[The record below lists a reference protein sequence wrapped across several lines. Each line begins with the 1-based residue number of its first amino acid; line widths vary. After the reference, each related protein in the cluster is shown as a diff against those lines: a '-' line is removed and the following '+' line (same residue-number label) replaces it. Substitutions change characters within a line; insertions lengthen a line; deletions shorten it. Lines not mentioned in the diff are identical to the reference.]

1 MGGGVG
7 PAAAGV
13 GREGRSL
20 GLTQEVWVYLASEA
34 DIVQLDGEVL
44 CYSKH

>member
-1 MGGGVG
+1 MGGG
-7 PAAAGV
+7 
-13 GREGRSL
+13 GRTSGCWGGEGGKES
-20 GLTQEVWVYLASEA
+20 GANSEVWVYLASEA